1 VHLAKFTFKVPDRSE
16 SRRIHGKKV
25 RIHLFNAPTTCH
37 GAWTFSQTL
46 TFAGEAPV
54 TATSSQPCIKG

>member
-1 VHLAKFTFKVPDRSE
+1 MHKVK
-16 SRRIHGKKV
+16 GKKV

-46 TFAGEAPV
+46 IYAKLAPL
-54 TATSSQPCIKG
+54 TATASEPCVKG